1 VEPEGDRLSGCRESY
16 QRRHTHRTPNGLGK
30 PLKNSFLPYLH
41 GGRMATGTPAMIV
54 VPIER
59 VNGVST
65 APPPSAVIPVSAWRG
80 YYGRPVGRVP

>member
-1 VEPEGDRLSGCRESY
+1 
-16 QRRHTHRTPNGLGK
+16 
-30 PLKNSFLPYLH
+30 
-41 GGRMATGTPAMIV
+41 MATGTPAMIV

-80 YYGRPVGRVP
+80 YYGRPVGRVPYYYGTVLRHARSRFTA

>member
-1 VEPEGDRLSGCRESY
+1 
-16 QRRHTHRTPNGLGK
+16 
-30 PLKNSFLPYLH
+30 
-41 GGRMATGTPAMIV
+41 MATGTPAMIV